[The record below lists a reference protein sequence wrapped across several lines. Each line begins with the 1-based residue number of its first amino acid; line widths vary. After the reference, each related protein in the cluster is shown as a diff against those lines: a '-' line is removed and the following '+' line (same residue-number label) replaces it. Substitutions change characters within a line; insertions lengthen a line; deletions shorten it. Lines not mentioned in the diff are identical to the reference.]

1 MGIVKRDSI
10 AITVLSYVGV
20 VVGYVNKI
28 LLFPNFLSEE
38 QVGLTSILVSL
49 AVMYAQFS
57 ALGINSTVVK
67 FFPFFRT
74 ADKRHNGLFFW
85 SALGVSVGFVLFT
98 ALFLIFR
105 EPVMH
110 YFAKESPLLS
120 EYYLLLIPLGLATL
134 FYNFYSAWLQA
145 LSRTIISSAVNEVLL
160 RLLITAE
167 ISLYALGVLNFEQFI
182 VGYIAIYF
190 VPMLILL
197 LYTLYLRES
206 HLHPVITSR
215 TKKLVTIAG
224 IYGLWQYLGGASVF
238 LTNVIDQT
246 MLAGMEG
253 LMQGGIYA
261 IMMYMVSAMLI
272 PYRSMVKVA
281 TPVVTNLWKE
291 RDMAGMQRIH
301 RDVSLMNLIVGCFF
315 FLTIWIN
322 LDNIFSLMPASYSA
336 GRYVFLFLGLGRIFE
351 MYAGLT
357 GVILITSKRYRYD
370 FTFSVLLV
378 GMTVASNAALIPSLG
393 HERCG
398 DRHDEH
404 RDRLQPDPHRF
415 RVEIFPHPTVR
426 RHRLL
431 DRAAHRGHGGP
442 LGTDPLPGQFHPRR
456 RRTHAGHFAAVRRH
470 SLLHQRE
477 PAAQRHPRRPARPH
491 RHPPAPVVP
500 APGRSAHGRQPCVH

>member
-301 RDVSLMNLIVGCFF
+301 RDVSLMN
-315 FLTIWIN
+315 
-322 LDNIFSLMPASYSA
+322 ASYSA

-393 HERCG
+393 MNGAAIATMSTVIVYNLIRIG
-398 DRHDEH
+398 FVWKFFRI
-404 RDRLQPDPHRF
+404 QPFAATDCWI
-415 RVEIFPHPTVR
+415 V
-426 RHRLL
+426 LL
-431 DRAAHRGHGGP
+431 TGAMVGLSALIP
-442 LGTDPLPGQFHPRR
+442 YLGNFILD
-456 RRTHAGHFAAVRRH
+456 AAVRTLVI
-470 SLLHQRE
+470 SLLFGATVYYTNASPQLNATLDGLLARIGI
-477 PAAQRHPRRPARPH
+477 RLPR
-491 RHPPAPVVP
+491 
-500 APGRSAHGRQPCVH
+500 

>member
-10 AITVLSYVGV
+10 AITILSYIGV

-74 ADKRHNGLFFW
+74 PDKRHNGLFFW
-85 SALGVSVGFVLFT
+85 SALGVSIGFLLFT
-98 ALFLIFR
+98 ALFVIFR

-110 YFAKESPLLS
+110 YFSKESPLLS
-120 EYYLLLIPLGLATL
+120 EYYLMLIPLGLATL

-145 LSRTIISSAVNEVLL
+145 LSRTIISSAVYDVLL

-167 ISLYALGVLNFEQFI
+167 ISLYALGLIDFEQFM
-182 VGYIAIYF
+182 VGYIIIYF
-190 VPMLILL
+190 VPTLILL
-197 LYTLYLRES
+197 LYTIYLKES
-206 HLHPVITSR
+206 YLHPVVTSR
-215 TKKLVTIAG
+215 TKKLVAIAG

-238 LTNVIDQT
+238 LTSVIDQT

-272 PYRSMVKVA
+272 PYRSMIKVA

-291 RDMAGMQRIH
+291 RDMKGIQHIH
-301 RDVSLMNLIVGCFF
+301 REMSQMNLIVGCFF
-315 FLTIWIN
+315 FLAIWIN
-322 LDNIFSLMPASYSA
+322 LDNIFSLMPDSYSA
-336 GRYVFLFLGLGRIFE
+336 GRYVFLFLGLGRVFE

-370 FTFSVLLV
+370 FTFSILLV
-378 GMTVASNAALIPSLG
+378 GLTVATNAALIPSLG
-393 HERCG
+393 MNGAAIATMITVVVYNLIRMAFVWKFF
-398 DRHDEH
+398 
-404 RDRLQPDPHRF
+404 RLQPFAIKDCW
-415 RVEIFPHPTVR
+415 VVVLTAAMIGLSTVIPY
-426 RHRLL
+426 LGNFIL
-431 DRAAHRGHGGP
+431 D
-442 LGTDPLPGQFHPRR
+442 
-456 RRTHAGHFAAVRRH
+456 AAVRTLVISVIFGGVIYYSH
-470 SLLHQRE
+470 TSQQLNETIDELLAKVGIRL
-477 PAAQRHPRRPARPH
+477 PH
-491 RHPPAPVVP
+491 
-500 APGRSAHGRQPCVH
+500 